1 MTQQGRDRKQR
12 LVKKL
17 WHEDTKTELH
27 LSVYTGVL
35 AIQKEYVMAFQLLKP
50 FLDQVLQGY
59 IAYGEYL
66 QSKLP
71 LESMTLQCL
80 YAVDPIARGH

>member
-1 MTQQGRDRKQR
+1 MIKE
-12 LVKKL
+12 
-17 WHEDTKTELH
+17 HN
-27 LSVYTGVL
+27 YTGVL
-35 AIQKEYVMAFQLLKP
+35 LSICIQLLKP

-80 YAVDPIARGH
+80 YAVDPIARGHSKDKGGI